1 MNFSSYLQ
9 DYLNIKR
16 LQGVTPGQRTSEAVF
31 APYFNRQYEINRVGQ
46 QQGFAER
53 ELATRTGQQGEAL
66 AWGKEKT
73 LSELA
78 GAKDITMSKLASEK
92 DITMSRL
99 AGAKDI
105 TMSELDVSKE
115 IALNA
120 LALEKELQAG
130 KLSWNREKTIAALA
144 LEKWVQQLMMEQASR
159 SDTRSTIGNVIGTLG
174 SVAQLPLLKKYG
186 YLGKR

>member
-9 DYLNIKR
+9 DYMNIKR
-16 LQGVTPGQRTSEAVF
+16 LQGVTPGQRTSEAIF
-31 APYFNRQYEINRVGQ
+31 APYFNRQYDINRAGQ

-53 ELATRTGQQGEAL
+53 ELATRTGQQGESL
-66 AWGKEKT
+66 AWGKERT
-73 LSELA
+73 LSE
-78 GAKDITMSKLASEK
+78 
-92 DITMSRL
+92 L

-115 IALNA
+115 MALNV

-130 KLSWNREKTIAALA
+130 KLSWNKEKTIAALA

-159 SDTRSTIGNVIGTLG
+159 SDTRSTIGNVIGSLG